1 MNVEEE
7 GKRLVRLSEG
17 NPGAITVLTRIVTSV
32 PDEQITPI
40 FDEIEKQELTG
51 PKLWIAFKDYG
62 RENVDQTVSA
72 ILAHSPGLKNALFVE
87 GYTDFEW
94 KE

>member
-7 GKRLVRLSEG
+7 GRRLVRLSEG
-17 NPGAITVLTRIVTSV
+17 NPGAISVLTQIVTTVADS
-32 PDEQITPI
+32 QIAPI

-51 PKLWIAFKDYG
+51 PKLWIAYKDYG
-62 RENVDQTVSA
+62 NEVVDQTVSA
-72 ILAHSPGLKNALFVE
+72 ILANSPGLKNALFQA

-94 KE
+94 KP